1 MIYFCTIIQNYKIIQ
16 IIIEFCYSE
25 NFTKMDQL
33 LPELDKT
40 IVNMVEYSVNNYTI
54 YYDSLE
60 SYYSRKVP
68 SFKRKILFYLTFVLF
83 AVFNVKYGLLLM
95 YPNKMMWTPMKDWT
109 MVLGNQAVLVH
120 ALLFSI
126 SLVALT
132 AKLVVVYYEAKSE
145 LKILDIFAAIIS
157 RDQSYML
164 NQKHFKKIKF
174 GTSFFYYIFVR
185 IFGFIVVVVFTFC
198 ITGLTI
204 VVYLY
209 YDYGNVITLW
219 LWTVLMIFII
229 NQIKVV
235 VLLGTILFYLPIT
248 LIKYKFD
255 ELIDK
260 LRVCI
265 RWNNENGFYK
275 TLESYD
281 QLIVVVKQ
289 LSGPYNMIIGIIYC
303 FGPYLIAINIEVL
316 KIKRDDWLFKILEQA
331 FLLLLIITN
340 LDAFIINQIS
350 ASISVSN
357 KSFPKCLYPVFCWKR
372 KKRIT
377 MELKIDS
384 FIARLNEQ
392 FVGFYCFNWF
402 KFTKMA
408 FYE

>member
-1 MIYFCTIIQNYKIIQ
+1 
-16 IIIEFCYSE
+16 
-25 NFTKMDQL
+25 MDQL
-33 LPELDKT
+33 LVEFDKT
-40 IVNMVEYSVNNYTI
+40 IVSIVQYGINNYI
-54 YYDSLE
+54 FYYNSLE
-60 SYYSRKVP
+60 SYYSRQVPLFRRKV
-68 SFKRKILFYLTFVLF
+68 IFYLTFVLF
-83 AVFNVKYGLLLM
+83 AIFNVKYGLLLM
-95 YPNKMMWTPMKDWT
+95 YPNKLMWKPMKDVT
-109 MVLGNQAVLVH
+109 MVLGDQAVLVH

-132 AKLVVVYYEAKSE
+132 CKLVVVYYEAKSE
-145 LKILDIFAAIIS
+145 FKIYDIYTAIIS
-157 RDQSYML
+157 RDTNYML

-185 IFGFIVVVVFTFC
+185 IFGFIVLLVFTFC

-219 LWTVLMIFII
+219 LWTGLMIFII
-229 NQIKVV
+229 NQIRIV

-255 ELIDK
+255 ELIER
-260 LRVCI
+260 LRVGI
-265 RWNNENGFYK
+265 RWNNTNGLYK

-289 LSGPYNMIIGIIYC
+289 LSGLYNMIIGIIYC
-303 FGPYLIAINIEVL
+303 LSPYLIAINVKVL

-357 KSFPKCLYPVFCWKR
+357 KSFPKFLYPVFCWKR
-372 KKRIT
+372 NKRIT

-408 FYE
+408 FYQYAFAISSSYILISNFFNK